1 MKLLDGM
8 NMGQRPCPTGARMRG
23 SVTMAAQRPAG
34 AAWLRPA
41 AHNPTVAS

>member
-23 SVTMAAQRPAG
+23 SVTMAAQRPAD
-34 AAWLRPA
+34 AVWPHSAM
-41 AHNPTVAS
+41 HNPTVAS